1 MWVKVNLFML
11 FAQNIVSFLGKRYP
25 RFGRIPTE
33 KNSLVVSQ
41 KCHPFSGAIWLLG
54 SVIIHLSHEKKL
66 ALLSMKY
73 RLFNRDP
80 YNGLL

>member
-1 MWVKVNLFML
+1 MPSMFRGD
-11 FAQNIVSFLGKRYP
+11 FA
-25 RFGRIPTE
+25 
-33 KNSLVVSQ
+33 
-41 KCHPFSGAIWLLG
+41 CLG
-54 SVIIHLSHEKKL
+54 SVIIHLSYEKKL